1 MPTPKSFHHPP
12 KLGYKGL
19 TIILSNPSRFDFK
32 QLLSGNAGT
41 WFCDTALRGIGLN
54 RYQCDI
60 RTMDVETPLLPG
72 TKVVLCLGQ
81 AAQQKWFSPQHSLSE
96 QRGSPH
102 IKSNAGEDIIY
113 ISSFFPQDCYDLQ
126 NYEARLNPHHSG
138 PREDSE
144 APDDDE
150 AKGHKGSTRRQNYKF
165 WLGCDIRKVGRI
177 LKQGLHRSV
186 RPAPVLYPPA
196 SRLVEVLQ
204 SKKRDTFYLDIE
216 TTFDR
221 TLTCI
226 GFCFEEGPVY
236 VFPFR
241 RYDYTLGYGEVEASR
256 ILRALSIAMRDNL
269 TVSHNGHG
277 FDWLVL
283 AHHYRIPFGKN
294 LYDTMISHNRCYPE
308 AEKSL
313 GHCLSLWTDEPYHK
327 DEGVFNP
334 HNTDQERQLWLYNA
348 KDVYAMRDLKK
359 AFDNECDKD
368 AGLKASIEQAQS
380 MIYPYLVATLKG
392 IKMDEVRLREIVS
405 ENDRYMMQLQR
416 IVRILVGE
424 EVFDLL
430 KGKSDA
436 SLLSSNKQA
445 ARYFYTMLG
454 YKVPYKTDSGEP
466 ACDAGAMLKM
476 KLALAKSGVENPVID
491 LRLKFAGIRKETSF
505 LGNINSWPEKSY
517 L

>member
-1 MPTPKSFHHPP
+1 MPTPKTFHHPP
-12 KLGYKGL
+12 KLPYKGL
-19 TIILSNPSRFDFK
+19 TIVLSNPSRFDFR

-54 RYQCDI
+54 RFQCDI
-60 RTMDVETPLLPG
+60 RTMDVEDPLLAD

-81 AAQQKWFSPQHSLSE
+81 AAQQKLFSPEHSLSE

-102 IKSNAGEDIIY
+102 IKNGIVY
-113 ISSFFPQDCYDLQ
+113 LSSFFPQDCYDLQ

-144 APDDDE
+144 TADDDE

-165 WLGCDIRKVGRI
+165 WTECDVKKSGRI
-177 LKQGLHRSV
+177 LRQGLSRTTQPS
-186 RPAPVLYPPA
+186 PILYP
-196 SRLVEVLQ
+196 SGSQVVSLLQ
-204 SKKRDTFYLDIE
+204 STKGTTLYLDIE

-226 GFCFEEGPVY
+226 GFCFEGAGEPAY
-236 VFPFR
+236 VIPFR
-241 RYDYTLGYGEVEASR
+241 RYDFTLAYEPTVMSQ
-256 ILRALSIAMRDNL
+256 ILRALSVAMRDNL
-269 TVSHNGHG
+269 VVSHNGHG

-283 AHHYRIPFGKN
+283 AHNYRVPFGKR

-313 GHCLSLWTDEPYHK
+313 GHCLSLWTDEAYHK
-327 DEGVFNP
+327 DEGVFDP
-334 HNTDQERQLWLYNA
+334 RSMDQERQLWLYNA
-348 KDVYAMRDLKK
+348 KDVYAMRVLKS
-359 AFDNECDKD
+359 AFDRECANDS
-368 AGLKASIEQAQS
+368 GLKASIEQGQS

-392 IKMDEVRLREIVS
+392 MKMDEETLRNIVS

-416 IVRILVGE
+416 IAKMLVGD
-424 EVFDLL
+424 VAFDLV

-436 SLLSSNKQA
+436 SLMSSNKQA
-445 ARYFYTMLG
+445 AKYFYTMLG
-454 YKVPYKTDSGEP
+454 YKVPYKTLSGEP

-476 KLALAKSGVENPVID
+476 KLALAKSGIENPVID
-491 LRLKFAGIRKETSF
+491 LRLRYAGVKKETSF
-505 LGNINSWPEKSY
+505 LAGINSWPEKAY
-517 L
+517 V